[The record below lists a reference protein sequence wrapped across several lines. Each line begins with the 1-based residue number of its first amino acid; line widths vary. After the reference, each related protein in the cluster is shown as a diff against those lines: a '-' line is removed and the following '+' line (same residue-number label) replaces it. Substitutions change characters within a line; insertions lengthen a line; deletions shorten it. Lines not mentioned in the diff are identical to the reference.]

1 LHTKRSNLK
10 KKLSFLKDKKKNVKE
25 HSRLQ
30 LDLVIVM
37 RTLKKQKL
45 ILKNGKKE
53 KLPKMLKLRKEL
65 QILKES

>member
-37 RTLKKQKL
+37 RTQKKQKP

-53 KLPKMLKLRKEL
+53 KLLKMLKLRKEL